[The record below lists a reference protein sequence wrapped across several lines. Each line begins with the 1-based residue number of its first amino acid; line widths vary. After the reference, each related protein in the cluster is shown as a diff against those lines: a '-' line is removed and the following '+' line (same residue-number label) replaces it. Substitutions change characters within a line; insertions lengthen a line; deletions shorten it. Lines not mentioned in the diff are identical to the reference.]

1 MARLVNGDSW
11 AGQRVL
17 VTGHTGFKGSWLSLL
32 LAELGAEV
40 HGLALDPVATPNLY
54 EAANVEAII
63 ASDNRVDI
71 RDLEATRR
79 VIAEVQPRVIFHL
92 AAQPLV
98 RDSYRIP
105 VETFAT
111 NALGVAHV
119 LEAARETE
127 SVAAVVVVTTDKV
140 YRNVEDGHAYR
151 EDEPL
156 GGHDPYSASKAA
168 AEIVSESYRLS
179 FFSEPDSAS
188 IATAR
193 AGNVIGGGDWSTDRL
208 IPDCVRAFQS
218 GETVVLRFPDS
229 VRPWQHVLEP
239 LVGYVALG
247 EALLREPERRFDR
260 AWNFGPRE
268 SDTATV
274 GTVAGRAAALWGAT
288 ARVDLGTSEGQ
299 PHEAGLLA
307 IDSSLAAAELGW
319 VPRWDLETSV
329 RKTIEWYLAWDADAD
344 MQDFSRTQIFEYLG
358 AQGA

>member
-1 MARLVNGDSW
+1 VARLVNGDFW

-32 LAELGAEV
+32 LAEHGAEV
-40 HGLALDPVATPNLY
+40 HGLALDPVSKPNLY
-54 EAANVEAII
+54 DAANVQSVI
-63 ASDNRVDI
+63 ASDSRVDI

-79 VIAEVQPRVIFHL
+79 VISEVGPRVIFHL

-111 NALGVAHV
+111 NAMGVAHV
-119 LEAARETE
+119 LEAARETA

-151 EDEPL
+151 EEEPL

-179 FFSEPDSAS
+179 FFSEPSSAA

-208 IPDCVRAFQS
+208 IPDCVRAFQA
-218 GETVVLRFPDS
+218 GEVVALRFPDA

-247 EALLREPERRFDR
+247 EALLREPERRLDR

-274 GTVAGRAAALWGAT
+274 GTVAGRAAALWGGA
-288 ARVDLGTSEGQ
+288 AQVKLGTSHGQ

-307 IDSSLAAAELGW
+307 IDSSLATAELGW

-344 MQDFSRTQIFEYLG
+344 MREFSRTQILEYLG
-358 AQGA
+358 ADGA